1 VIARKMKPIDLAELG
16 MDLSIAE
23 KEPMRAM
30 DIILPELEVAGN
42 VAYWP
47 KCEVPTAPGNVRC

>member
-1 VIARKMKPIDLAELG
+1 MKPIDLAELG

-42 VAYWP
+42 VAY
-47 KCEVPTAPGNVRC
+47 CEGFRMPAP

>member
-1 VIARKMKPIDLAELG
+1 MKPIDLAELG